1 MIKSIVR
8 LFRYLFAIY
17 IALVFFFCLY
27 SFGDT
32 GINLSEY
39 IFGIRADRVAH
50 FIMFF
55 PYPISA
61 WLALKGSLRKLFPE
75 FPQIIVLLSGFG
87 LAFIAETLQKLNP
100 ARESDLFDLAANF
113 IAIISGTVVIFVFR
127 KFIDNVWPD
136 RLQ

>member
-1 MIKSIVR
+1 MIKSIIL

-32 GINLSEY
+32 GIDLSEY
-39 IFGIRADRVAH
+39 FFGIRVDRIAH

-61 WLALKGSLRKLFPE
+61 WLALKANLRKLFPG
-75 FPQIIVLLSGFG
+75 FPQSVVLLSGFG

-100 ARESDLFDLAANF
+100 ARESDIFDLAANF
-113 IAIISGTVVIFVFR
+113 AAIVSGTLVIFIFR

>member
-1 MIKSIVR
+1 MIKSIVN

-32 GINLSEY
+32 GINLTEY
-39 IFGIRADRVAH
+39 IFGIRVDRIAH

-61 WLALKGSLRKLFPE
+61 WLALKASLRKLFPG
-75 FPQIIVLLSGFG
+75 FPQTMVLLSGLG
-87 LAFIAETLQKLNP
+87 LAFVAETLQKLNP
-100 ARESDLFDLAANF
+100 ARESDMFDLAANF
-113 IAIISGTVVIFVFR
+113 TAIASGTLVIFIFR

>member
-1 MIKSIVR
+1 MIKSIVP

-32 GINLSEY
+32 GINLSKF
-39 IFGIRADRVAH
+39 IFGIRADRIAH

-61 WLALKGSLRKLFPE
+61 WLALKGNLRKLFPGYS
-75 FPQIIVLLSGFG
+75 QITVLVSGFG
-87 LAFIAETLQKLNP
+87 LAFVAESLQKLNP

-113 IAIISGTVVIFVFR
+113 AAIAAGTLVIFIFR